1 MLIKPVFED
10 PIDTEY
16 DVLKRSLG
24 VMVPGNTSL
33 ETLIKIDPRPSMKM
47 LQKHTKLYKP
57 EFELPSFVK
66 EGYYSNK
73 KLKGK
78 NQSENNYPG

>member
-1 MLIKPVFED
+1 MKSIKKHHLQNRSILSSLLIKPAFED

-16 DVLKRSLG
+16 DVLKRSVD

-47 LQKHTKLYKP
+47 LQKRVKLYKP
-57 EFELPSFVK
+57 EFALPSFVK
-66 EGYYSNK
+66 EG
-73 KLKGK
+73 
-78 NQSENNYPG
+78 